1 MRRLLRVLLILSV
14 SICTAQ
20 KNKIFF
26 SETLDMHL
34 PTYIQNAE
42 DAIKNREQDKISLLF
57 DNLVKNNLIGTYM
70 DNFTSRNLGKKVIPF
85 SEFEKPVILFT
96 FSSWAIPSKGELPAI
111 NELAKEYKN
120 ELSIVLLFWGDHK
133 TVRKKTKDYHNA
145 ITIHYVD
152 DQDNKNTHIIHN
164 LKHSLG
170 LPLIYIMNSQKEI
183 IAIEQRI
190 ANKLN
195 QPIEEAYVENKELV
209 KGGIIKLLDNER
221 MISEAPIV
229 SH

>member
-1 MRRLLRVLLILSV
+1 MRRLLLALFILSV
-14 SICTAQ
+14 SISTAQ
-20 KNKIFF
+20 RGKIFF

-42 DAIKNREQDKISLLF
+42 DAIKNREQDKISSLF

-70 DNFTSRNLGKKVIPF
+70 DNFTSKNLGKKVISF

-111 NELAKEYKN
+111 NELAKEYKDD
-120 ELSIVLLFWGDHK
+120 LTIVLLFWGDHK
-133 TVRKKTKDYHNA
+133 TVRKKTKDYHHS

-152 DQDNKNTHIIHN
+152 DQDNNNTHIIRN

-170 LPLIYIMNSQKEI
+170 LPLIYIINSQKEI
-183 IAIEQRI
+183 IAIERRI
-190 ANKLN
+190 SNKLS
-195 QPIEEAYVENKELV
+195 QPIEEAYFENKELLKNSIV
-209 KGGIIKLLDNER
+209 TLLNNER
-221 MISEAPIV
+221 IISEAPIV
-229 SH
+229 TH